1 MVRKIIRNA
10 ASKEILADVMRRKG
24 VKFSRI
30 KVLSKS
36 GEGHAGRYEV
46 TLK

>member
-1 MVRKIIRNA
+1 MVRKIIQNA

-24 VKFSRI
+24 IKFSKI